1 MARNIVGA
9 VVEKDKDKNCETVL
23 LSLIFSLFSLLLL
36 SFTLFNCPHMVS
48 IYRSPAGLQRL
59 IMSLYQ
65 NDKMHV
71 V

>member
-23 LSLIFSLFSLLLL
+23 FSLIFSLFSLLLL

-48 IYRSPAGLQRL
+48 IYRSSAGLQRL
-59 IMSLYQ
+59 IMSLYR

>member
-23 LSLIFSLFSLLLL
+23 FSLIFSLLLL

-59 IMSLYQ
+59 IMSSYR

>member
-23 LSLIFSLFSLLLL
+23 FSRIFSLFSLLL

-48 IYRSPAGLQRL
+48 IYRSGLQRL
-59 IMSLYQ
+59 IMSLYR

>member
-9 VVEKDKDKNCETVL
+9 EKDKDKNCETVL
-23 LSLIFSLFSLLLL
+23 FSLIFSLLLL

-59 IMSLYQ
+59 IMSSYR

>member
-23 LSLIFSLFSLLLL
+23 FPLIFSLFSLLL

-59 IMSLYQ
+59 IMSLYR

>member
-23 LSLIFSLFSLLLL
+23 FSLIFSLFSLLL
-36 SFTLFNCPHMVS
+36 SFTLFNCPHMGS

-59 IMSLYQ
+59 IMSLYR
-65 NDKMHV
+65 NYKMHV

>member
-23 LSLIFSLFSLLLL
+23 FSLIFSLLLL

-59 IMSLYQ
+59 IMSLYR